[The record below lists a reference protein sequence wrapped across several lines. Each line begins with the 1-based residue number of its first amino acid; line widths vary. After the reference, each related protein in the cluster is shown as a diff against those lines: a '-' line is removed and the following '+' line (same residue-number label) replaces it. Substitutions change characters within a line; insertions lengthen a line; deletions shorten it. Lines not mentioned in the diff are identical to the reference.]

1 MKFLVA
7 KLFENR
13 FIFKLS
19 VFFVSLNG
27 SRFHSAG
34 FSTRDARLIL
44 VVLNFMLFSHPCFQK
59 SFLNILILDLSEV
72 RLSLNSLKY

>member
-1 MKFLVA
+1 MRILQRLA
-7 KLFENR
+7 L
-13 FIFKLS
+13 KLS

-27 SRFHSAG
+27 LRFHSAG
-34 FSTRDARLIL
+34 FSTQDARLIV
-44 VVLNFMLFSHPCFQK
+44 VVLKFMLFSVPRFQK